1 MGVTSD
7 LLKRVWEHKND
18 VVDGFSKRYQVHCL
32 VYAEFHETM
41 DAAILREK
49 QMKRWHRSWKIE
61 LIENGN
67 PCWRDL
73 YDDYAK

>member
-18 VVDGFSKRYQVHCL
+18 VADGFTKRYQVHSL

-49 QMKRWHRSWKIE
+49 QVKRWHRAWKAE
-61 LIENGN
+61 LIEGTN
-67 PCWRDL
+67 PHWRDL
-73 YDDYAK
+73 YDEYAK